1 MNLASLAAAF
11 EPVSRFGGVLVFLI
25 EAGIIA
31 VLFRAMGVFQGEVRK
46 VDSLVAEYVRCR
58 DYLLSTRRPSV
69 EEGWRTPDGGA
80 FREAWGN
87 FNNQLAVIRKRYRAS
102 VRNAHI
108 LLGALLVLL
117 VVAIVIWMM
126 GLPPAEGPFRLATP
140 LGAAAAGLFLW
151 ASTLTALRAQQSLIR
166 TRTDGNYLIAPW
178 PTDGGTPDRQL
189 ALMEKFLPVETDRPE
204 SDPATEVV

>member
-1 MNLASLAAAF
+1 MNTASLAAAL

-31 VLFRAMGVFQGEVRK
+31 VLFRAMGLFRDEVRK

-87 FNNQLAVIRKRYRAS
+87 FNNQLAVIRKRYSRTL
-102 VRNAHI
+102 RNSHL

-117 VVAIVIWMM
+117 VSSLLIWML
-126 GLPPAEGPFRLATP
+126 GLSPADGPLRLATP

-151 ASTLTALRAQQSLIR
+151 ASTIAALRAQQALIK

-189 ALMEKFLPVETDRPE
+189 ALMDKFLPVETDRPE
-204 SDPATEVV
+204 IDPAAEVV

>member
-1 MNLASLAAAF
+1 MNVDSLAVAL
-11 EPVSRFGGVLVFLI
+11 EPVSRFGGILVFLI

-31 VLFRAMGVFQGEVRK
+31 ILFRAMGIFRDEVRK

-69 EEGWRTPDGGA
+69 DDGWRTPDGGA

-102 VRNAHI
+102 VRNAH
-108 LLGALLVLL
+108 LLLWALLVLL
-117 VVAIVIWMM
+117 VLAIIIWMA
-126 GLPPAEGPFRLATP
+126 GLPPAEGPLRILTP

-151 ASTLTALRAQQSLIR
+151 AAALSALRSQQSLIK
-166 TRTDGNYLIAPW
+166 TRTDGN
-178 PTDGGTPDRQL
+178 
-189 ALMEKFLPVETDRPE
+189 
-204 SDPATEVV
+204 

>member
-1 MNLASLAAAF
+1 MNVSSVAAAL

-25 EAGIIA
+25 EFGIIA
-31 VLFRAMGVFQGEVRK
+31 VLFRAMGIFRDEVRK

-87 FNNQLAVIRKRYRAS
+87 FNNQLAIIRKRYRSS
-102 VRNAHI
+102 VRNAHV
-108 LLGALLVLL
+108 LLIVFVVLLVL
-117 VVAIVIWMM
+117 AIIVWML
-126 GLPPAEGPFRLATP
+126 GLPPADGPLRIITP
-140 LGAAAAGLFLW
+140 LAAAAAGLFLW
-151 ASTLTALRAQQSLIR
+151 AAALTALRAQNTLIK

-189 ALMEKFLPVETDRPE
+189 ALMDKFLPVDTDRPDI
-204 SDPATEVV
+204 DPATEVV